1 LVALSWKKYQSN
13 QKEDLWMV
21 SIPLLVTALIP
32 VLLLVL
38 SAVSVMAI
46 TFTRWLKSSR
56 PAVTTATSM
65 AQDEES
71 AVAV

>member
-1 LVALSWKKYQSN
+1 
-13 QKEDLWMV
+13 MV

-38 SAVSVMAI
+38 AAVSVMAI
-46 TFTRWLKSSR
+46 TFTRWFKSSR